1 MCIIFR
7 IILDGQHIL
16 ILYYYVIWNMH
27 VKYGLDVQTKAQK
40 KLEKLQLVA
49 ARIVAGLIMLASRDS
64 LYYEIGCKT
73 LID

>member
-40 KLEKLQLVA
+40 KLEKLQVSSSENSGRSDYVSITRL
-49 ARIVAGLIMLASRDS
+49 LIL
-64 LYYEIGCKT
+64 
-73 LID
+73 

>member
-1 MCIIFR
+1 
-7 IILDGQHIL
+7 
-16 ILYYYVIWNMH
+16 MH

-64 LYYEIGCKT
+64 LYYEKG
-73 LID
+73 

>member
-16 ILYYYVIWNMH
+16 ILYYNVIWNMH

-49 ARIVAGLIMLASRDS
+49 ARIVLASRDS
-64 LYYEIGCKT
+64 LYYEIGWKT

>member
-7 IILDGQHIL
+7 FILDGQHIL
-16 ILYYYVIWNMH
+16 ILYYNVIWNMH

-49 ARIVAGLIMLASRDS
+49 ARIVLASRDS
-64 LYYEIGCKT
+64 LYYEIGWKT